1 MKKNTISVAIS
12 VKEYSAI
19 TIEVINSFQRQT
31 LLPSDIVVVGEQVVL
46 EKLKKKI
53 KRSTLISY
61 YNFFGDKNEARNT
74 AILKT
79 KGDYVIFCDHDMV
92 AASNLLEECSK
103 LLGKYNALNV
113 LEVGEKSR
121 KLFKRIFKLEK
132 EIVQTDSDALTP
144 RVFKKNLFDFGE
156 KPFDK
161 KFGVLDE
168 WGFFTKLKN
177 KNPKISLVRNSHFKV
192 KDEFSI
198 FERIARSYKK
208 GHSFKSLLEEN
219 KIGAKRRVN
228 PFRRGIIVYS
238 KNINVLLKDP
248 LAGVMLICI
257 KSIELIAFLVGL
269 LSSTYLIEKNGA
281 YEKNL

>member
-103 LLGKYNALNV
+103 LLGKYNALN
-113 LEVGEKSR
+113 
-121 KLFKRIFKLEK
+121 KLEK

-177 KNPKISLVRNSHFKV
+177 KNPKIGLVRNSHFKV

-257 KSIELIAFLVGL
+257 KNIELIAFLVGL